1 VSFKPPRST
10 PPPRPRT
17 RGQRAARGVATL
29 ALAAITLASLAGA
42 QPAEAAVVRWKSP
55 QIEYAAEGKDVKDV
69 LRDFA
74 ASQGIPAMIGSNVSG
89 TVSGRFHMPPQRFL
103 DTLAATFGFIW
114 YYDGTVLD
122 IVAPSDM
129 TNAVIDLDSA
139 SVREMQMT
147 LEQMGV
153 ADKRFPL
160 TYDAAQG
167 VAIVS
172 GPPSYVKTVKDV
184 ARRVDRKSTHRMGD
198 EVRIFPLAHA
208 WAMDRT
214 VNIDGQTVTI
224 PGVATLLNNMY
235 HPQSSAGSEMGG
247 AGRKLSYLTRNTPS
261 RDVYGATGGGASPG
275 GAGNNSGYVAL
286 PPLPNGSNGGPP
298 APSGQMQQARAAAS
312 PDESPPDDS
321 HKDDALPVFQAD
333 PRTNSVLVRD
343 APDRMFQYPELLRR
357 LDVKPQLIE
366 ISAQIIEVQ
375 DNALDQLGVEWS
387 LHNSHVDLQTG
398 AGGAQ
403 TTYNGT
409 LAPSFGT
416 TTLSGGTSVAAAPL
430 GMSLSAVLGDAGRYL
445 LSRID
450 ALTQLDRAKIDASPK
465 VATLNN
471 VEAVMDNATRFFVPV
486 AGYASADLYTVSTGV
501 SLRVLPMVVE
511 ENGTTQIKL
520 DVAIQD
526 GQLTSQ
532 TVSNLPVI
540 TSTNINTSAFIS
552 QGQALLIAGYRVD
565 NRSNT
570 SAGIPGLSK
579 IPVIG
584 GLFRTT
590 GHTDNHMERL
600 FLLTPRII
608 EP

>member
-10 PPPRPRT
+10 PPRRPRTRT
-17 RGQRAARGVATL
+17 RGQRAARGIAAL
-29 ALAAITLASLAGA
+29 ALAAIALASLAGA
-42 QPAEAAVVRWKSP
+42 PPAEAAVVHWKSP

-122 IVAPSDM
+122 IVAPADM

-139 SVREMQMT
+139 SVREMQAT
-147 LEQMGV
+147 LEQMNV

-172 GPPSYVKTVKDV
+172 GPPSYVRTIKDL
-184 ARRVDRKSTHRMGD
+184 ARRVDRKSSHRMGD

-214 VNIDGQTVTI
+214 VSVDGQVTTI

-235 HPQSSAGSEMGG
+235 HPQSSGSELAG
-247 AGRKLSYLTRNTPS
+247 ASRKLSYLSRNTPT
-261 RDVYGATGGGASPG
+261 RDVYGSTAGGVSNGGG
-275 GAGNNSGYVAL
+275 NSTGYVGL
-286 PPLPNGSNGGPP
+286 PPLPQGSNGGAPM
-298 APSGQMQQARAAAS
+298 PSGQLRQASAAAS

-321 HKDDALPVFQAD
+321 RKDEALPVFQAD

-343 APDRMFQYPELLRR
+343 APDRMFLYPELLRR

-375 DNALDQLGVEWS
+375 DGALDQLGVEWS
-387 LHNSHVDLQTG
+387 LHNSHVDVQTG
-398 AGGAQ
+398 SGGAQ
-403 TTYNGT
+403 NTYNGT
-409 LAPSFGT
+409 LAPAFGT
-416 TTLSGGTSVAAAPL
+416 TSLSGGTSVAAAPL

-445 LSRID
+445 LSRVD
-450 ALTQLDRAKIDASPK
+450 ALTQTDKAKVDASPK
-465 VATLNN
+465 VTTLNN
-471 VEAVMDNATRFFVPV
+471 VEAVMDNVTRFFVPV

-520 DVAIQD
+520 DVTIQD
-526 GQLTSQ
+526 GQLSSQ

-565 NRSNT
+565 NHSNT
-570 SAGIPGLSK
+570 VSGVPGLSK
-579 IPVIG
+579 IPVLG
-584 GLFRTT
+584 ALFRTT
-590 GHTDNHMERL
+590 DHTDNHMERL

>member
-1 VSFKPPRST
+1 MSFKPLRST
-10 PPPRPRT
+10 PPPGPPT
-17 RGQRAARGVATL
+17 RRKRVARGVAAL
-29 ALAAITLASLAGA
+29 ALIGVTFASLAGA
-42 QPAEAAVVRWKSP
+42 SVAEAAVVHWKSP

-74 ASQGIPAMIGSNVSG
+74 ASQGIPAMIGSNVAG

-129 TNAVIDLDSA
+129 TNAVIDLDST
-139 SVREMQMT
+139 SVRELQAT
-147 LEQMGV
+147 LDQMGV

-172 GPPSYVKTVKDV
+172 GPPSYVKMIKDL
-184 ARRVDRKSTHRMGD
+184 AQRVDRKSTRRMGD
-198 EVRIFPLAHA
+198 EVRVFPLAHA

-214 VNIDGQTVTI
+214 VNIDGENVTI

-235 HPQSSAGSEMGG
+235 HPQPAGG
-247 AGRKLSYLTRNTPS
+247 ALAGPSRKLAYVARNTPT
-261 RDVYGATGGGASPG
+261 RDVYGSTGGGMSNGRG
-275 GAGNNSGYVAL
+275 GGGGYVAL
-286 PPLPNGSNGGPP
+286 PPLPAGSNGGTPM
-298 APSGQMQQARAAAS
+298 PSGQLQQARAAAS
-312 PDESPPDDS
+312 PDEAPPQDS
-321 HKDDALPVFQAD
+321 KDDALPVFQAD

-343 APDRMFQYPELLRR
+343 TPDRMFQYPQLLQR

-375 DNALDQLGVEWS
+375 DGALDQLGVDWT

-398 AGGAQ
+398 AGAAQ
-403 TTYNGT
+403 STYNGT
-409 LAPSFGT
+409 LAPTFGT
-416 TTLSGGTSVAAAPL
+416 TTLSGGTSVNAAPL

-445 LSRID
+445 LSRVD
-450 ALTQLDRAKIDASPK
+450 ALTQTDKAKVDASPK
-465 VATLNN
+465 VTTLNN
-471 VEAVMDNATRFFVPV
+471 VEAVMDNVTRFFVPV

-501 SLRVLPMVVE
+501 SLRVLPMVVQ

-520 DVAIQD
+520 DVTIQD
-526 GQLTSQ
+526 GHLSSQ

-565 NRSNT
+565 DRSHT
-570 SAGIPGLSK
+570 VSGVPGLSK

-590 GHTDNHMERL
+590 QESDNHMERL
-600 FLLTPRII
+600 FLLTPKII

>member
-1 VSFKPPRST
+1 MSFKPLRST
-10 PPPRPRT
+10 PPPCPSSRR
-17 RGQRAARGVATL
+17 QRAARRAATL
-29 ALAAITLASLAGA
+29 ALIGATLASLAGA
-42 QPAEAAVVRWKSP
+42 PVAHAAVVHWKSP
-55 QIEYAAEGKDVKDV
+55 QVEYAAEGKDIKDV

-74 ASQGIPAMIGSNVSG
+74 AGQGIPAMIGNNVSG

-139 SVREMQMT
+139 SVREMQAT

-172 GPPSYVKTVKDV
+172 GPPSYVKTIKDL

-214 VNIDGQTVTI
+214 VNIDGENVTI
-224 PGVATLLNNMY
+224 PGVATLMNNMY
-235 HPQSSAGSEMGG
+235 HPQSSGMQSTG
-247 AGRKLSYLTRNTPS
+247 ASRKLSYLSRNTPS
-261 RDVYGATGGGASPG
+261 RDVYGSTAGGVGNGGG
-275 GAGNNSGYVAL
+275 NTGYVAL
-286 PPLPNGSNGGPP
+286 PPLPQGSNGG
-298 APSGQMQQARAAAS
+298 APMPSPQLQQARGAAS
-312 PDESPPDDS
+312 PDEAPPDDNS
-321 HKDDALPVFQAD
+321 KDDALPVFQAD

-398 AGGAQ
+398 SGGAQ
-403 TTYNGT
+403 NTYNGT
-409 LAPSFGT
+409 LAPAFGT
-416 TTLSGGTSVAAAPL
+416 TSLSGGTSVAAAPL

-450 ALTQLDRAKIDASPK
+450 ALTQTDRAKIDASPK
-465 VATLNN
+465 VTTLNN

-486 AGYASADLYTVSTGV
+486 SGYASADLYTVSTGV

-532 TVSNLPVI
+532 MVSNLPVI

-570 SAGIPGLSK
+570 ASGVPGLSK
-579 IPVIG
+579 IPLIG

-590 GHTDNHMERL
+590 GHTDSHMERL
-600 FLLTPRII
+600 FLLTPKII

>member
-1 VSFKPPRST
+1 MSLKSPRSI
-10 PPPRPRT
+10 PPPPPT
-17 RGQRAARGVATL
+17 RRERVARRVATL
-29 ALAAITLASLAGA
+29 ALIGATLASLSGA
-42 QPAEAAVVRWKSP
+42 PVAEAAVVHWKSP

-122 IVAPSDM
+122 IVAPADM

-139 SVREMQMT
+139 SVREMQAT
-147 LEQMGV
+147 LEQMNV

-172 GPPSYVKTVKDV
+172 GPPSYVKTIKDL
-184 ARRVDRKSTHRMGD
+184 ARRVDRKSSHRMGD

-214 VNIDGQTVTI
+214 VSVDGQVTTI
-224 PGVATLLNNMY
+224 PGVAALLNSMY
-235 HPQSSAGSEMGG
+235 HPQSSGSELAGSS
-247 AGRKLSYLTRNTPS
+247 RKLSYLARNTPS
-261 RDVYGATGGGASPG
+261 RDVYGSTAGGVSNGSG
-275 GAGNNSGYVAL
+275 TGYVGL
-286 PPLPNGSNGGPP
+286 PPLPQGSNGGAPM
-298 APSGQMQQARAAAS
+298 PSGQLRQASAAAS
-312 PDESPPDDS
+312 PDENPPDDNR
-321 HKDDALPVFQAD
+321 KDEALPVFQAD

-343 APDRMFQYPELLRR
+343 APDRMFLYPELLRR

-398 AGGAQ
+398 SGGAQ
-403 TTYNGT
+403 NIYNGT
-409 LAPSFGT
+409 LAPAFGT
-416 TTLSGGTSVAAAPL
+416 TSLSGGTSVAAAPL

-445 LSRID
+445 LSRVD
-450 ALTQLDRAKIDASPK
+450 ALTQTDKAKVDASPK
-465 VATLNN
+465 VTTLNN
-471 VEAVMDNATRFFVPV
+471 VEAVMDNVTRFFVPV

-520 DVAIQD
+520 DVTIQD
-526 GQLTSQ
+526 GQLSSQ

-570 SAGIPGLSK
+570 VAGIPGLSK
-579 IPVIG
+579 IPVLG
-584 GLFRTT
+584 ALFRTT
-590 GHTDNHMERL
+590 DHTDNHMERL